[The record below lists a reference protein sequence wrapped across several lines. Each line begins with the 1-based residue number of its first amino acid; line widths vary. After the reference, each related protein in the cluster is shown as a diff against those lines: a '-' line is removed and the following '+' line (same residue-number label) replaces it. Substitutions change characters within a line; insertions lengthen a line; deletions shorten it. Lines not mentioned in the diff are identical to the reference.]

1 LTAHWKIL
9 LCRTKWFA
17 LRSFLSL
24 IFAFVFPL
32 AARIGGNT
40 ARRIT
45 GWLGRLFYHLDIDWR
60 TVSLRQHFVRERTLA
75 AMREIV
81 PEADRLELAALV
93 QERFVCAA
101 QEELDAHYLSL
112 DQNLVR
118 ECIFEGLDAVREV
131 ASKNAVV
138 YLTMHFDSA
147 PMAIAQMGKAGL
159 KVNFMTSNV
168 VEDIRVPSIIRR
180 FFKRKYDGIKR
191 HLSGGTYWHSES
203 NMRDFYRVLRRQ
215 EGVVVLCEAPA
226 PSLQDGF
233 LADFLGKTRVHK
245 RGVLRLA
252 QKTGAAFVGMIC
264 LRTGPARYKIVFSPV
279 FEPSLVPPECA
290 IREIFAFLSAAVRS
304 SPGRWWAAD
313 LLPVFVNLGDKP

>member
-147 PMAIAQMGKAGL
+147 PMA
-159 KVNFMTSNV
+159 SNV
-168 VEDIRVPSIIRR
+168 VEDIRVPFIIRR
-180 FFKRKYDGIKR
+180 FFRRKYDGIKR
-191 HLSGGTYWHSES
+191 HLDGGAYWHSES
-203 NMRDFYRVLRRQ
+203 NMRDFYRVLGRG

-226 PSLQDGF
+226 PSLKDGF
-233 LADFLGKTRVHK
+233 LAEFLGKTRAHK

-252 QKTGAAFVGMIC
+252 EKTGAAFVGMIC

-290 IREIFAFLSAAVRS
+290 IREIFSFLSAAVRS